1 MLVIKIV
8 CLHAGYYPLKTLKV
22 FFSLTLL
29 LISCFILG
37 EAAFSL
43 ALNNS
48 NSGGSSIEEVKSTS
62 VVKVNNMTL
71 DVILATTPS
80 DQSKGLAIKE
90 SMNESE
96 GMLFVF
102 KNPQKHSFW
111 MKDMK
116 FPIDIIWADSE
127 GKIVHIE
134 KNLQP
139 CIFLLPCTSYSPL
152 NDSLYVLEVV
162 SNFTN
167 KYDVKIGDQIL
178 STFISVDKK

>member
-1 MLVIKIV
+1 ME
-8 CLHAGYYPLKTLKV
+8 TLKV
-22 FFSLTLL
+22 FFSFTLL
-29 LISCFILG
+29 VISGFMLG
-37 EAAFSL
+37 EAAFSF
-43 ALNNS
+43 ALVDPDDL
-48 NSGGSSIEEVKSTS
+48 IEDVKSTS
-62 VVKVNNMTL
+62 VVKVNNVTV

-80 DQSKGLAIKE
+80 DQSKGLAVKD
-90 SMNESE
+90 SMNENE

-116 FPIDIIWADSE
+116 FSIDIIWADSA

-139 CIFLLPCTSYSPL
+139 CIFLLPCTSYSPIS
-152 NDSLYVLEVV
+152 DSLYVLEVV

-178 STFISVDKK
+178 SDSISMDKT